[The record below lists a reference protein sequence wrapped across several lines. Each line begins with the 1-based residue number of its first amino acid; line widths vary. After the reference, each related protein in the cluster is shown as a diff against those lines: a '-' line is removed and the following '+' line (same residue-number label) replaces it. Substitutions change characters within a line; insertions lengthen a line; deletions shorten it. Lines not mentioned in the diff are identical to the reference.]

1 MCNKIVAVTIVIGYN
16 IFEKGG
22 VAMPEMKRAIKDSVF
37 TYLFKQPEYTRL
49 LYLALH
55 PEDEDVTEQDCKLI
69 TLENVISTG
78 IYNDLGFQVRDR
90 LFLLVEAQST
100 FSINIVLRMLL
111 YLAATYKEYVEENK
125 LDLYSG
131 KAVRIPRPEL
141 YVVYTGEREDIPEM
155 LSLSELYE
163 GAGDAEIHVKV
174 LRDEKSGDIL
184 AQYVR
189 FCKIVDIN
197 RRLHGSTQKALDEA
211 FHQCMEENI
220 LTSFL
225 ASRKKEVTDIM
236 VTLFDYDTIQE
247 IHDFNVAR
255 DAEKRGEQRGEQR
268 GKQKGEEDRDRL
280 YSELIKRLVPLGRID
295 DVLAATSDK
304 SKLSDL
310 AKEFGFQI

>member
-1 MCNKIVAVTIVIGYN
+1 M
-16 IFEKGG
+16 
-22 VAMPEMKRAIKDSVF
+22 AIPCQYRHRSCLTHPILSLTAKVPKKD
-37 TYLFKQPEYTRL
+37 K
-49 LYLALH
+49 
-55 PEDEDVTEQDCKLI
+55 DVTEQDCKLI

-78 IYNDLGFQVRDR
+78 IYNDLGFQVRDK
-90 LFLLVEAQST
+90 LFLLIEAQST

-131 KAVRIPRPEL
+131 KAVKIPRPEL
-141 YVVYTGEREDIPEM
+141 YVVYTGEREDVPET
-155 LSLSELYE
+155 LFLSELYDAE
-163 GAGDAEIHVKV
+163 GDAEIHVKV

-189 FCKIVDIN
+189 FCKIVDMN
-197 RRLHGSTQKALDEA
+197 RRLHGSTQRALDEA

-247 IHDFNVAR
+247 IHDFNIAR
-255 DAEKRGEQRGEQR
+255 EAEMRGEQRGEQR
-268 GKQKGEEDRDRL
+268 GKQIGEQRGKQIGAENRDRL
-280 YSELIKRLVPLGRID
+280 YNELIKCLLPLGRVE

-304 SKLSDL
+304 SKLSAL
-310 AKEFGFQI
+310 AKEFGLNI

>member
-1 MCNKIVAVTIVIGYN
+1 
-16 IFEKGG
+16 
-22 VAMPEMKRAIKDSVF
+22 MPEMRRAVKDSVF

-55 PEDEDVTEQDCKLI
+55 PEDKDVTEQDCKLI

-78 IYNDLGFQVRDR
+78 IYNDLGFQVRDK

-131 KAVRIPRPEL
+131 KAVKIPRPEL
-141 YVVYTGEREDIPEM
+141 YVVYTGEREDVPET
-155 LSLSELYE
+155 LLLSELYDAE
-163 GAGDAEIHVKV
+163 GDAELHVKV
-174 LRDEKSGDIL
+174 LRDEKNGDIL

-189 FCKIVDIN
+189 FCKIVDMN
-197 RRLHGSTQKALDEA
+197 RRLHGSTQKALDET

-247 IHDFNVAR
+247 IHDFNIAR
-255 DAEKRGEQRGEQR
+255 EAEMRGEQRGEQR
-268 GKQKGEEDRDRL
+268 GKQIGEQRGKQIGAEDRDRL
-280 YSELIKRLVPLGRID
+280 YNELIKCLLPLGRVE

-304 SKLSDL
+304 SKLSAL
-310 AKEFGFQI
+310 AKEFGLNI